1 MPTMT
6 VQEWAAEYKLI
17 NEAEREDLKRRL
29 PHEPVEE
36 SVRSYFDLCKLVLA
50 LSGSADEPEELQESR
65 FKSHQALEETWMRLA
80 RRLQYAHRSSGS
92 TDRS

>member
-36 SVRSYFDLCKLVLA
+36 SVRSYFLCKLVIA
-50 LSGSADEPEELQESR
+50 LSGSADEPEELWKSR
-65 FKSHQALEETWMRLA
+65 PTCRA
-80 RRLQYAHRSSGS
+80 RTSSTFGPYP
-92 TDRS
+92 T